1 MQRMEKYS
9 RRRYH
14 KNDSA
19 YLCTEMA
26 SQSESPY
33 AKKNPVAHAQF
44 LDGRGRS
51 SKWNNASCN
60 SLTATARTGLLA
72 NLLRGRVDKVK
83 SESQ

>member
-33 AKKNPVAHAQF
+33 AKKIQLRMRNFWTVVGGA
-44 LDGRGRS
+44 LNGIMRR
-51 SKWNNASCN
+51 
-60 SLTATARTGLLA
+60 AT
-72 NLLRGRVDKVK
+72 V
-83 SESQ
+83 